1 MVNGNKVYT
10 DANDLGVSGRVF
22 YFKASDSKLYKDSA
36 LTVAADGGAVFQAF
50 LAGNLTIVND
60 GAIYRATSAVVD
72 TTNAKVKV
80 DILTVSSST
89 ATVITAEAAIAT
101 GDTKTAADFAK
112 IVPSA

>member
-22 YFKASDSKLYKDSA
+22 YAKAADSKLY
-36 LTVAADGGAVFQAF
+36 LEAAYTNAAEGGDVFQAF
-50 LAGNLTIVND
+50 LAGNLIIVND
-60 GAIYRATSAVVD
+60 GSIAIPTAV
-72 TTNAKVKV
+72 KVADSTVSV

-89 ATVITAEAAIAT
+89 ATVVTLTAAVAA

>member
-1 MVNGNKVYT
+1 MVNGNKVFY
-10 DANDLGVSGRVF
+10 DADNIGVSGRVF
-22 YFKASDSKLYKDSA
+22 YAKASDSKLYTDSA

-50 LAGNLTIVND
+50 LAGVLVIVND
-60 GAIYRATSAVVD
+60 GAITVPTAVKLTEGTVS
-72 TTNAKVKV
+72 V

-89 ATVITAEAAIAT
+89 ATVVTLTAAVAT